1 MGGMLAMPGPI
12 AAAWMSINGLLKNEI
27 RATIISFF
35 VFAYGVNAALYTV
48 ITGVSSKILD
58 EKTFRFIVLGV
69 LICTICTLGLD
80 FFSVH
85 L

>member
-1 MGGMLAMPGPI
+1 M
-12 AAAWMSINGLLKNEI
+12 
-27 RATIISFF
+27 TF

-48 ITGVSSKILD
+48 ITGVSLKILILSALLFPSMIFGILVGTFLSKILD

-69 LICTICTLGLD
+69 LICTICTLGLVL
-80 FFSVH
+80 FSVH